1 MLRGTVQRYAWGS
14 REALPRIMGEP
25 PTGEPQA
32 ELWLGAHHR
41 GPSSLLRDGE
51 DLSLDGVIAADPVGE
66 LGAETVRSFGDEL
79 PFLLKILAV
88 DQPLSLQAHPTRRQ
102 AQAGFDAQD
111 ELGIPVD
118 ADQRSYR
125 DRNHKPE
132 LICALEPFTAFCG
145 FRPPSTAA
153 ELLDSLKV
161 SDLAPVIVLLRE
173 DRADKALRW
182 LLERPPSAGA
192 EIAHRVVE
200 SCSQPGPFLA
210 ERQWAVRI
218 GQQHPGDI
226 GVAIALML
234 NLVELSP
241 GQALFLE
248 AGNLHVYLHGVAVEI
263 MANSDNVLRGGL
275 TPKHVDVPALLEV
288 VDCRAYEVPV
298 TIPDSPNFT
307 FRPPVPDFALTRIEV
322 ADSVRCHSRGPEIV
336 LCASGQVSA
345 AGCEI
350 AGGGAVW
357 LPAGTGEY
365 AISGTGLV
373 FRAQTNHRE

>member
-1 MLRGTVQRYAWGS
+1 MLRGTVQPYAWGS
-14 REALPRIMGEP
+14 REALPRIMGVP

-32 ELWLGAHHR
+32 ELWLGAHPR
-41 GPSSLLRDGE
+41 GPSILRRGGE
-51 DLSLDGVIAADPVGE
+51 DHSLDEVIAADPVGE
-66 LGAETVRSFGDEL
+66 LGTETVRSFGDEL

-88 DQPLSLQAHPTRRQ
+88 DQPLSLQAHPTRQQ

-161 SDLAPVIVLLRE
+161 SDLAPVIGLLRE
-173 DRADKALRW
+173 DRADQALRW
-182 LLERPPSAGA
+182 LLERPSSAGA
-192 EIAHRVVE
+192 DIAHRVVE
-200 SCSQPGPFLA
+200 SCAQPGPFPA

-226 GVAIALML
+226 GVATALML
-234 NLVELSP
+234 NLVEMSP

-248 AGNLHVYLHGVAVEI
+248 AGNLHVYLHGVAVEV

-288 VDCRAYEVPV
+288 VDCRPYEVPV
-298 TIPDSPNFT
+298 IIPDSPNFT
-307 FRPPVPDFALTRIEV
+307 FRPPVPDFCLTRIEV
-322 ADSVRCHSRGPEIV
+322 ADSVRCRTTGPEIV
-336 LCASGQVSA
+336 LCVSGEVSA

-350 AGGGAVW
+350 TGGGAVW

-373 FRAQTNHRE
+373 FCAQTNHRE

>member
-1 MLRGTVQRYAWGS
+1 MLRGIVQRYAWGS
-14 REALPRIMGEP
+14 RDALPRIMGVP

-32 ELWLGAHHR
+32 ELWLGAHPR
-41 GPSSLLRDGE
+41 GPSILQRGRE
-51 DLSLDGVIAADPVGE
+51 DLSLDEVIAADPVGE
-66 LGAETVRSFGDEL
+66 LGAETIRSFGDEL

-88 DQPLSLQAHPTRRQ
+88 DQPLSLQAHPTRQQ

-111 ELGIPVD
+111 ERGIPVD

-145 FRPPSTAA
+145 FRPPDTAA
-153 ELLDSLKV
+153 ELLNSLKV
-161 SDLAPVIVLLRE
+161 SDLAPVIGLLRE
-173 DRADKALRW
+173 DRADQALRW
-182 LLERPPSAGA
+182 LLELHPPAGA
-192 EIAHRVVE
+192 DIAHRVVE
-200 SCSQPGPFLA
+200 SCSKPVPFPA

-288 VDCRAYEVPV
+288 VDCRAYEVPL

-307 FRPPVPDFALTRIEV
+307 FRSPVPDFSLTRIEV

-373 FRAQTNHRE
+373 FRAQTNQRE